1 MKIISSKEQKTIHWS
16 GGTSTELYIFPEES
30 EFSERNF
37 DLRISTATI
46 EVEKSEF
53 TSLSGYLRKIMVL
66 EGTLDLHHENHHSS
80 SLKPFEQDSFSGE
93 WKTSSIGKATDFNV
107 IFRPEL
113 RPEMEVV
120 RCEALNSIEFNSNQ
134 RSFFYLVE
142 GTLRFKKTEVSPKS
156 FVSIQE
162 GELTTFN
169 AVENAI
175 LIVVKI

>member
-1 MKIISSKEQKTIHWS
+1 MKIISSKDQKTIRWS
-16 GGTSTELYIFPEES
+16 GGTSAELYIFPENA

-37 DLRISTATI
+37 DFRISTATI

-53 TSLSGYLRKIMVL
+53 TSLSGYFRKILVL
-66 EGTLDLHHENHHSS
+66 EGTLDLHHENHHSC
-80 SLKPFEQDSFSGE
+80 SLKPFEQDSFSGD
-93 WKTSSIGKATDFNV
+93 WKTISVGKATDFNV

-113 RPEMEVV
+113 HPEMEVV
-120 RCEALNSIEFNSNQ
+120 RCEASNSIQFNSNQ
-134 RSFFYLVE
+134 RTFFYLVE
-142 GTLRFKKTEVSPKS
+142 GTLRFNETEIAPRS

-162 GELTTFN
+162 GELTTFY

>member
-1 MKIISSKEQKTIHWS
+1 MKIISSKEQKIIHWS

-37 DLRISTATI
+37 DFRISTATI
-46 EVEKSEF
+46 EVENSEF

-66 EGTLDLHHENHHSS
+66 EGTLDLNHENHHSR
-80 SLKPFEQDSFSGE
+80 SLKPFEQDAFSGD
-93 WKTSSIGKATDFNV
+93 WKTTSVGKATDFNV

-113 RPEMEVV
+113 HPEMEVV
-120 RCEALNSIEFNSNQ
+120 RCEASNSIEFNSNQ
-134 RSFFYLVE
+134 RTYVYLVE
-142 GTLRFKKTEVSPKS
+142 GTLRFNEKEVSSKS

-162 GELTTFN
+162 GELTTFY